1 MNGTLAVVRVELAK
15 LRAQW
20 RMRIAVVTVLAGPPL
35 ATVVLQAQTGLPTDT
50 LYGRWVQEIGLAVP
64 LVFLGSIGL
73 FGAPVLAALVAG
85 DILSSEDQHGT
96 WATLLTR
103 SRTTT
108 QVVLGKAVVAVGA
121 TVVLLVLL
129 TLSCVLSGVLIVGSQ
144 PLIGLSGQPLS
155 FSTGLVLVTSSWLST
170 LPTALAL
177 TATALLLGGL
187 TRNSVVGV
195 VGPLVLA
202 LLLHVTS
209 LLGSLG
215 GARPLLLVPG
225 LDAWHGLL
233 IADRTV
239 TPVLVATLVAT
250 VWSIACTAVLVQVLR
265 RRDLAVA

>member
-1 MNGTLAVVRVELAK
+1 MSGTLAVVRVESAK

-20 RMRIAVVTVLAGPPL
+20 RVRLAVVAVLAGPPL

-64 LVFLGSIGL
+64 LVFLGSVGL

-108 QVVLGKAVVAVGA
+108 QVVLGKALVAVGA

-129 TLSCVLSGVLIVGSQ
+129 AASCILSGILIVGSQ
-144 PLIGLSGQPLS
+144 PLIGLTGQPLA
-155 FSTGLVLVTSSWLST
+155 FGTGLGLVVLSWTST
-170 LPTALAL
+170 LPTTLAL

-187 TRNSVVGV
+187 TRSSIVGV
-195 VGPLVLA
+195 GGPLVLA

-233 IADRTV
+233 VADQTV
-239 TPVLVATLVAT
+239 TPVLVAALVAAVWT
-250 VWSIACTAVLVQVLR
+250 VVCTTVLVVALR
-265 RRDLAVA
+265 RRDLAVP

>member
-1 MNGTLAVVRVELAK
+1 MSGTLAVVRVELAK

-20 RMRIAVVTVLAGPPL
+20 RMRLAVAAVLAGPPL

-64 LVFLGSIGL
+64 LVFLGSVGL

-85 DILSSEDQHGT
+85 DILSSEDAHGT

-103 SRTTT
+103 SRTTA

-121 TVVLLVLL
+121 TVVLLLL
-129 TLSCVLSGVLIVGSQ
+129 LAVSCILSGVLIVGSQ
-144 PLIGLSGQPLS
+144 PLIGLTGQPLS
-155 FSTGLVLVTSSWLST
+155 FGRGLALVGLSWLSA

-195 VGPLVLA
+195 GGPLLLA
-202 LLLHVTS
+202 LVLHVTS

-233 IADRTV
+233 VADRTV
-239 TPVLVATLVAT
+239 TPILTSTLVAI
-250 VWSIACTAVLVQVLR
+250 VWAVACTAVLVQVLR
-265 RRDLAVA
+265 QRDLAVA